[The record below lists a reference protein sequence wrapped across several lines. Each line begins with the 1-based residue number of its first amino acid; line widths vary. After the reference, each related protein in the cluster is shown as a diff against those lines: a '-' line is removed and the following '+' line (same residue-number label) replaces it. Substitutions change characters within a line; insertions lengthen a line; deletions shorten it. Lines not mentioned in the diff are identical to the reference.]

1 MKASILKKLIKEA
14 VKEAIQEE
22 LKEVLLEAVK
32 APKSNIYESKLGTP
46 TTNVAPP
53 IPQTPSVSLADKR
66 QSYLDIIGETGLNMK
81 SGDAQG
87 FGNKP
92 FNPQGSIDTTSP
104 NGALPSGEVGMDQI
118 MGLMT
123 NK

>member
-1 MKASILKKLIKEA
+1 MKASALKKLIKEA

-32 APKSNIYESKLGTP
+32 APKQMVNENKLGTP
-46 TTNVAPP
+46 TSNVAPP
-53 IPQTPSVSLADKR
+53 IPPTPSVSLADKR
-66 QSYLDIIGETGLNMK
+66 QSYLDIIGETALNLTSK
-81 SGDAQG
+81 DAQG

-104 NGALPSGEVGMDQI
+104 NGQLPSGEVGMDQI

-123 NK
+123 NR

>member
-1 MKASILKKLIKEA
+1 MKTTLLKNLIKEA

-32 APKSNIYESKLGTP
+32 APKQTLYESKLGTP

-53 IPQTPSVSLADKR
+53 IPSNPPVHSLMDKKKA
-66 QSYLDIIGETGLNMK
+66 YMDVLGETALNLN
-81 SGDAQG
+81 SSHAQT
-87 FGNKP
+87 
-92 FNPQGSIDTTSP
+92 FNPKGTIDTTSP
-104 NGALPSGEVGMDQI
+104 NGALPGGEVGMDQI

-123 NK
+123 NR

>member
-1 MKASILKKLIKEA
+1 MKTEALKKIIKEA
-14 VKEAIQEE
+14 VREAIQEE

-32 APKSNIYESKLGTP
+32 APKAVVTQPIQESITS
-46 TTNVAPP
+46 TTHAPVT
-53 IPQTPSVSLADKR
+53 QTPKHSLVEQR
-66 QSYLDIIGETGLNMK
+66 QTYMDILGETGINMK

-92 FNPQGSIDTTSP
+92 FNPQGQGDTTSP
-104 NGALPSGEVGMDQI
+104 SGALPGGEVNMDQI

-123 NK
+123 K